1 VSSGRAQPAR
11 TSAAF
16 VDESQSNS
24 LRDPDTYI
32 LAAAVCDCPALTA
45 ARQTVTGL
53 RLKGQHKLH
62 WRDEGEKRRLEITE
76 TIAAAPLRHL
86 IVVRDGQAGERPER
100 RRRHCLERL
109 LHELDQL
116 GVGTVTFESRGP
128 KDDKRDRDMLDALR
142 AKKAVSADLRMEHV
156 AGPHEALLW
165 VADAVCGAVVQS
177 RTGEQVYLEM
187 IKASLKIQVI
197 VIGPPGK

>member
-1 VSSGRAQPAR
+1 MRRRGTRRDAQSG
-11 TSAAF
+11 
-16 VDESQSNS
+16 
-24 LRDPDTYI
+24 
-32 LAAAVCDCPALTA
+32 
-45 ARQTVTGL
+45 TGL

-62 WRDEGEKRRLEITE
+62 WRDEGEKRRQEITE

-86 IVVRDGQAGERPER
+86 IVVRDGQPGEKPER

-109 LHELDQL
+109 LCELDQV

-128 KDDKRDRDMLDALR
+128 KDDKRDRSMLDALR
-142 AKKAVSADLRMEHV
+142 AKKVVATDLRMEHV
-156 AGPHEALLW
+156 AGPREALLW

-177 RTGEQVYLEM
+177 RTGETVYLE
-187 IKASLKIQVI
+187 IIQASVEIQVI

>member
-1 VSSGRAQPAR
+1 VSSGQAQHAR

-24 LRDPDTYI
+24 ARDPDTYI
-32 LAAAVCDCPALTA
+32 LAAAVCDGAVLA
-45 ARQTVTGL
+45 ATRQSFAGL

-62 WRDEGEKRRLEITE
+62 WRDEGEKRRQEIAA

-86 IVVRDGQAGERPER
+86 IVVRDGQPGEKPER

-109 LHELDQL
+109 LYELDQL
-116 GVGTVTFESRGP
+116 GVGTVTFESRGR

-142 AKKAVSADLRMEHV
+142 TKRVVATDLRMEHV
-156 AGPHEALLW
+156 AGPREALLW

-177 RTGEQVYLEM
+177 RTGESIYLEM
-187 IKASLKIQVI
+187 IQASVEIQVI